1 MNLKFINKID
11 LDLRIRSLHLKEKN
25 LLQEILWTI
34 KEIDSRRMYLDFGY
48 ASLFLYLTQGVG
60 YSEGSAQ
67 RRIDGARLLRE
78 IPEVSQLI
86 QSGELQLSQVS
97 MLQKASRLAFKKL
110 NIKITSEQ
118 KKDLIQKLVQKKHS
132 QLESQYVIAS
142 FFELPT
148 LQDIRKTKQSDESV
162 RLELT
167 ISKELFAKIEKAQQ
181 LLSHSV
187 PTADLIKYLE
197 YVTDKV
203 IEAKTNIKPLATA
216 LNENKIK
223 NRNLSKKADHRQMAA
238 LNAKNNRRSIST
250 DTRKLIFNSNSYCQ
264 YKDPLTG
271 KLCQSKW
278 FLQID
283 HRQPKWANGANAFEN
298 LQILCSNHNRMK
310 YLRETKTRLIS
321 S

>member
-1 MNLKFINKID
+1 
-11 LDLRIRSLHLKEKN
+11 
-25 LLQEILWTI
+25 
-34 KEIDSRRMYLDFGY
+34 
-48 ASLFLYLTQGVG
+48 
-60 YSEGSAQ
+60 
-67 RRIDGARLLRE
+67 
-78 IPEVSQLI
+78 
-86 QSGELQLSQVS
+86 
-97 MLQKASRLAFKKL
+97 
-110 NIKITSEQ
+110 
-118 KKDLIQKLVQKKHS
+118 
-132 QLESQYVIAS
+132 LESQHVIAS

-216 LNENKIK
+216 LNENRIK
-223 NRNLSKKADHRQMAA
+223 NRNLNKKAGHRQMAA
-238 LNAKNNRRSIST
+238 PNAKNTLRSIST
-250 DTRKLIFNSNSYCQ
+250 VTRKRIFNSDSCCQ

-271 KLCQSKW
+271 KTCQSKW

-283 HRQPKWANGANAFEN
+283 HRQPKWANGSNSFEN

-310 YLRETKTRLIS
+310 YLKETKTRLIS